1 VKTEDTK
8 KVPKQDEE
16 GDMGTCSLDSH
27 ECSSSLKN
35 VAVGAKISG
44 KKKESEKVQKQIQKV
59 VTKTKTYGENG
70 KKAITNMEKDLKK
83 KKGVNPKLIKSST
96 KSSPKRNSKAKS
108 NKTKKP
114 TRKSNSKKPTKKI
127 SKRSVSKRSKTAK
140 KKK

>member
-8 KVPKQDEE
+8 KAKTE

-83 KKGVNPKLIKSST
+83 KE
-96 KSSPKRNSKAKS
+96 
-108 NKTKKP
+108 
-114 TRKSNSKKPTKKI
+114 
-127 SKRSVSKRSKTAK
+127 
-140 KKK
+140 